1 MDAEKIFYGID
12 EVKKGKYPRRL
23 ILIAVVFV
31 LGFGA
36 FKLGFYPEQWFW
48 RATIFPEN

>member
-12 EVKKGKYPRRL
+12 EVKKRKSPRRL

-31 LGFGA
+31 FGLGA
-36 FKLGFYPEQWFW
+36 LNSGFSLRGGSG